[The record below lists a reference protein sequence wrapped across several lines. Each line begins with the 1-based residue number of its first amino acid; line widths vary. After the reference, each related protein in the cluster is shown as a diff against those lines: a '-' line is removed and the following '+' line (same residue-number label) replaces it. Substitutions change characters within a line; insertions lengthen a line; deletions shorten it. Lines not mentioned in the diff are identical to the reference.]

1 MNPRNGNIILV
12 GMMGAGK
19 TTVGRLLAARL
30 HKLFVDTDQ
39 EIEARTGVGIPV
51 IFEVEGESGFR
62 RREAQV
68 LDDITTQTNCV
79 IATGGGVVTFPES
92 RSLLAQRGVTIY
104 LAASL
109 HDLWLRT
116 RHDRNRPL
124 LQVRDPRARIAE
136 LLALRDPLYRQVAD
150 IVIETGRPGAQ
161 RLVPEIVHALREDIR
176 FAEVLSSVT
185 GGGTQSLPSQ
195 TSHETH

>member
-1 MNPRNGNIILV
+1 VNPRTGNIILV

-19 TTVGRLLAARL
+19 TTVGRLLAGRL

-51 IFEVEGESGFR
+51 IFEVEGEAGFR
-62 RREAQV
+62 KREAQV
-68 LDDITTQTNCV
+68 LDDITAQTNCV
-79 IATGGGVVTFPES
+79 IATGGGVVTSPES
-92 RSLLAQRGVTIY
+92 RALLAQRGVTIY
-104 LAASL
+104 LAANL

-124 LQVRDPRARIAE
+124 LQVRDPRGRIAE
-136 LLALRDPLYRQVAD
+136 LLTLRDPLYRQVAD

-161 RLVPEIVHALREDIR
+161 RLVPEIVHVLTEDIR
-176 FAEVLSSVT
+176 FAEVLSAESSD
-185 GGGTQSLPSQ
+185 GPKHPPSQ
-195 TSHETH
+195 TSHETL